1 MPKTPF
7 ELRTEALAQRVV
19 KNLQRRAFDACY
31 CAAKEEALAKAL
43 SMIDKEQQVS
53 WGGSMT
59 LEEMGLLQ
67 TLRGE
72 GYNIIDRDSAKSP
85 EERMELLR
93 KSLTC
98 DTYFMSTNAMT
109 EDGVMVNID
118 GTGNPVAAMGFGPK
132 NVVVIAGINKVVKS
146 YEDAVA
152 RARNLAA
159 PINVQR
165 FANFNPPCK
174 NNGHC
179 FNCTAPDCI
188 CNFIVTTRKGSVMNA
203 PKPRIKVILVGE
215 NLGY

>member
-31 CAAKEEALAKAL
+31 CATKEEALAKAL
-43 SMIDKEQQVS
+43 SVIDKEQQVS

-118 GTGNPVAAMGFGPK
+118 GTGNRVAAMVFGPK

-179 FNCTAPDCI
+179 FNCTAPDYI